1 MKVLF
6 LNASPKRRFSA
17 SQYFL
22 DLIRFQM
29 AGCETKGIKLS
40 GPGNYHEIFDSFKT
54 IDALVIALPLYV
66 DGVPSNVLK
75 FLVGAEKFCKDN
87 NCHFRLYVI
96 TNCGFYE
103 GRQCK
108 NELAIMRSFCNAAG
122 LQWGAGLGIGGGEM
136 LSFLR
141 LAIPIFEF
149 VKLLFAVPFFILN
162 KNLIEG
168 LAGYDWITLLIDILV
183 FFVLSSGL
191 FFSLFKIQMIIRKRK
206 TASDLYINPTLCP
219 RFMFTFFAC
228 GYWVIRAAFHG
239 TGLWQLYK
247 PGIAKVKRE
256 K

>member
-6 LNASPKRRFSA
+6 LNASPKKRFSA

-22 DLIRFQM
+22 DLVRIQM

-40 GPGNYHEIFDSFKT
+40 GPKVYHEIFDSFKT
-54 IDALVIALPLYV
+54 IDTLVMALPLYV
-66 DGVPSNVLK
+66 DGVPSHVLK
-75 FLVGAEKFCKDN
+75 FLVEAEKFCKDN

-96 TNCGFYE
+96 TNCGFFE

-108 NELAIMRSFCNAAG
+108 NELTIMRSFCDAAG

-141 LAIPIFEF
+141 LAIPIFELA
-149 VKLLFAVPFFILN
+149 KLLFAVPFFILN
-162 KNLIEG
+162 NNFIEG
-168 LAGYDWITLLIDILV
+168 LAGYDWITLIIDMLV

-191 FFSLFKIQMIIRKRK
+191 FFSLFKMQKIIKKEK
-206 TASDLYINPTLCP
+206 TAPDLFINPSLCP
-219 RFMFTFFAC
+219 RFMFTLFAC

-239 TGLWQLYK
+239 TVLWQLYK
-247 PGIAKVKRE
+247 PGIVPARKE

>member
-6 LNASPKRRFSA
+6 LNASPKKRFSA

-22 DLIRFQM
+22 DLVRIQM

-40 GPGNYHEIFDSFKT
+40 GSKVYHEIFDSFKT

-66 DGVPSNVLK
+66 DGVPSHALK
-75 FLVGAEKFCKDN
+75 FLIEAEKFCKDN
-87 NCHFRLYVI
+87 NCHFKLYVI
-96 TNCGFYE
+96 SNCGFYE

-108 NELAIMRSFCNAAG
+108 NELTIMRSFCDAAG

-141 LAIPIFEF
+141 LAIPIFELA
-149 VKLLFAVPFFILN
+149 KLLFAVPFFILN
-162 KNLIEG
+162 NNFIEG
-168 LAGYDWITLLIDILV
+168 LAGYDWITVLIDMLV
-183 FFVLSSGL
+183 FFLLSSGL
-191 FFSLFKIQMIIRKRK
+191 FFSLIKMHRIIRKEK
-206 TASDLYINPTLCP
+206 TAPDYYTGPTLCP

-228 GYWVIRAAFHG
+228 GYWIIRAAFHG

-247 PGIAKVKRE
+247 PCIATEGKE